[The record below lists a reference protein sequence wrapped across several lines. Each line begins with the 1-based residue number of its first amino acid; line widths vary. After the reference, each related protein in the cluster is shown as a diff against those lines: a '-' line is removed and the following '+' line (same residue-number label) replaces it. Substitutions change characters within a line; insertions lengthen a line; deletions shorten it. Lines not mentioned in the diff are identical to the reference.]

1 MQNLSEKHI
10 KHVSTHGV
18 MTLAYVIC
26 AVLYFG
32 VYIYLAYNGTAD
44 VRWGWVILAL
54 YIVTV
59 GAFYAL
65 YVFVFRKKAVITED
79 DIKNV
84 SEITR
89 DILVKIN
96 MPAAICDAIGRII
109 WHNERFVALF
119 DGQVQYGKMLD
130 NISSLDYKKA
140 VNSLREDGVT
150 CTIGSHTL
158 AARAYPV
165 CIEEKRY
172 NVMLFTDNTELYRAW
187 EKISE
192 EETQIAYIVI
202 DNLAEIMQYVKE
214 KSRTASAQI
223 ENILSGWAESVGGV
237 LKEFERDKFIFVFH
251 RCHLQEFVDEKFD
264 VINKIRDVRM
274 GEGSQPVTVSVG
286 VSGVDGS
293 LADKEKAA
301 RAALDMALQR
311 GGDQAAVKYPTEM
324 VFFGGKTKTVQK
336 RTKVR
341 ARVFVTE
348 LVHHISESSR
358 VLVMGHAR
366 ADMDSLG
373 ACLGVAKLARFC
385 GVDVNIVADRTDGN
399 MRKFFDKL
407 DSMKGYS
414 DIVIDRTE
422 ALELN
427 SSDTLLVI
435 VDVNNRDFFE
445 SPDLFASA
453 SRTVVIDHHIKKD
466 EYETTFSYIEPSA
479 SSACEILAEMLEQ
492 VLSDGELT
500 KDEADILL
508 AGMLLDTR
516 LFTRNTGSR
525 TFGAAQYLRNQ
536 GAVPSDARKLFAG
549 SFTEFEREARFESK
563 MLMYRSH
570 LVIAV
575 NDCDDNEESDR
586 VSGAKVADKMLE
598 LEGVEASFSVL
609 RIDEDVY
616 VSARSAGK
624 INVQIIMGYL
634 GGGGGY
640 DSSAAQM
647 RGCSLE
653 QGVKNLKQAIDKYYS
668 ED

>member
-1 MQNLSEKHI
+1 MIPPSTR
-10 KHVSTHGV
+10 VSSV
-18 MTLAYVIC
+18 
-26 AVLYFG
+26 
-32 VYIYLAYNGTAD
+32 N
-44 VRWGWVILAL
+44 
-54 YIVTV
+54 VTRSV
-59 GAFYAL
+59 Q
-65 YVFVFRKKAVITED
+65 
-79 DIKNV
+79 
-84 SEITR
+84 
-89 DILVKIN
+89 
-96 MPAAICDAIGRII
+96 PASSIAI
-109 WHNERFVALF
+109 F
-119 DGQVQYGKMLD
+119 
-130 NISSLDYKKA
+130 
-140 VNSLREDGVT
+140 
-150 CTIGSHTL
+150 
-158 AARAYPV
+158 
-165 CIEEKRY
+165 
-172 NVMLFTDNTELYRAW
+172 
-187 EKISE
+187 
-192 EETQIAYIVI
+192 
-202 DNLAEIMQYVKE
+202 
-214 KSRTASAQI
+214 
-223 ENILSGWAESVGGV
+223 
-237 LKEFERDKFIFVFH
+237 
-251 RCHLQEFVDEKFD
+251 
-264 VINKIRDVRM
+264 
-274 GEGSQPVTVSVG
+274 
-286 VSGVDGS
+286 
-293 LADKEKAA
+293 
-301 RAALDMALQR
+301 
-311 GGDQAAVKYPTEM
+311 
-324 VFFGGKTKTVQK
+324 
-336 RTKVR
+336 
-341 ARVFVTE
+341 
-348 LVHHISESSR
+348 
-358 VLVMGHAR
+358 
-366 ADMDSLG
+366 
-373 ACLGVAKLARFC
+373 
-385 GVDVNIVADRTDGN
+385 
-399 MRKFFDKL
+399 
-407 DSMKGYS
+407 
-414 DIVIDRTE
+414 
-422 ALELN
+422 
-427 SSDTLLVI
+427 
-435 VDVNNRDFFE
+435 
-445 SPDLFASA
+445 FASA